1 MYFLLNMGIFHC
13 YVSVPEGN
21 YFFEGERTDF
31 VLKILSN
38 LQLFSSLGKKN
49 NLKKSEYQEVQG
61 GPQPVVTGVKS
72 PL

>member
-1 MYFLLNMGIFHC
+1 MVVVHC

-21 YFFEGERTDF
+21 YFLGGKNGF
-31 VLKILSN
+31 VSKNLNN
-38 LQLFSSLGKKN
+38 LQLFSYLGPKIQGKR
-49 NLKKSEYQEVQG
+49 SEYEEVQG